1 MHSYATLKQRHGRA
15 VSQTIDSPILIFD
28 YFELSDAFAALFI
41 IMIFGVLL
49 YAWTE
54 MFLLLVLCLGAGPQ
68 IKRKQPKGIYLHC
81 PYRNLGMKLP
91 GLFNPRGTRRFSD

>member
-1 MHSYATLKQRHGRA
+1 MHSYETLKSRHGRP
-15 VSQTIDSPILIFD
+15 VSQTIDAPILIFD

-54 MFLLLVLCLGAGPQ
+54 MLALLVLCLGVGPHV
-68 IKRKQPKGIYLHC
+68 KRSRPKGIYLHW
-81 PYRNLGMKLP
+81 PYRKLNMSLP
-91 GLFNPRGTRRFSD
+91 GLFNPKGCRRFSD